1 MIETRRLKNV
11 VVFIQ
16 TVLSFLVS
24 SKITDTFVDYEN
36 FINIAMPI
44 YNLIE
49 YSDNY
54 YDTWGSLWS
63 FKIDVVAN
71 NADVNNNDNASSFKY
86 KANLIDDTEM
96 NRTKKG
102 VKIAVPLKYL
112 SNFQRS
118 LKIPSINCKGELL

>member
-1 MIETRRLKNV
+1 M
-11 VVFIQ
+11 
-16 TVLSFLVS
+16 S

-71 NADVNNNDNASSFKY
+71 NADVNNNDNGSSFKY
-86 KANLIDDTEM
+86 KTNLIDDTEV

-112 SNFQRS
+112 SIF
-118 LKIPSINCKGELL
+118 